1 MDQTKFTTNYNRIR
15 EHTYVTINA
24 ALKEMIAMNKN
35 FTNKKEN
42 KLYDNKSNYRIKEP

>member
-1 MDQTKFTTNYNRIR
+1 MKNVKKQRINLCNQLTQ
-15 EHTYVTINA
+15 HS
-24 ALKEMIAMNKN
+24 KELIAMSKN